1 MKKCRTCGEKTMTT
15 TYEDRALMSLPSVV
29 VQNVKVRRC
38 SACGEELVS
47 FSRLEAMHEVI
58 AKALVRRP
66 GNLTGDEIRFL
77 RKWLGWSGQDFAHKF
92 ALTPETVSRA
102 ENGKQQLSFRC
113 DRLLR
118 AAVVEKQPVENYS
131 LFDEALRAEAEFQL
145 RVSQH
150 DGEWR
155 AA

>member
-1 MKKCRTCGEKTMTT
+1 MKKCRTCGENTMTT
-15 TYEDRALMSLPSVV
+15 THEDRALMSLPSVV
-29 VQNVKVRRC
+29 VQNVRVQRC
-38 SACGEELVS
+38 QACDEELVS
-47 FSRLEAMHEVI
+47 YPRLESMHEVI

-66 GNLTGDEIRFL
+66 GRLTGDEVRFL
-77 RKWLGWSGQDFAHKF
+77 RKWLGWSGRDFAHKF
-92 ALTPETVSRA
+92 ALSPETVSRA

-131 LFDEALRAEAEFQL
+131 LFDEALRAEADFRL
-145 RVSQH
+145 RLSQQ
-150 DGEWR
+150 DGEWK